1 MCREGGYGCKY
12 CNVTTPF
19 FCLAVPDISVDGCL
33 SVTHIMLDKRQLE
46 LVKGLLDMNLGED
59 IEEFEKPSTL
69 IHDPVLQVQQCI
81 SFIREFVKNIARY
94 IFYFSLW
101 LLKCGLVSTLE

>member
-1 MCREGGYGCKY
+1 MRICAEKVGKTIKCYSHCTY
-12 CNVTTPF
+12 CP
-19 FCLAVPDISVDGCL
+19 AVPDISVDGCL

-69 IHDPVLQVQQCI
+69 IHDPVLQVQQC
-81 SFIREFVKNIARY
+81 VQT
-94 IFYFSLW
+94 
-101 LLKCGLVSTLE
+101 C

>member
-1 MCREGGYGCKY
+1 VLKEKSSLTLLIERNLHEDMCREGRCGYKY
-12 CNVTTPF
+12 CNVSIPIVY
-19 FCLAVPDISVDGCL
+19 APVPDISVDGCL

-69 IHDPVLQVQQCI
+69 IHDPVLQVAILVWGSSCDHCI
-81 SFIREFVKNIARY
+81 LF
-94 IFYFSLW
+94 
-101 LLKCGLVSTLE
+101 